1 MSDFSNALRTAMA
14 AELTAGLAFAGSNNT
29 EAAALYQWWRA
40 NG

>member
-14 AELTAGLAFAGSNNT
+14 AELTAGLALAGNNT